1 MNQKSPV
8 VKMLQNVFT
17 KRMQTTRTTTRRTIC
32 SRIPSSTFLDSL
44 QNDVRKELQKYPDK
58 PDILSLPADARNA
71 LGVAR
76 ALQWRIETLDRNNH
90 CRRCWLHQTHCICHQ
105 CPPLPP
111 LPKIHRIFLLMHHKE
126 IALAVDTAKL
136 IMAAYPDQ
144 CRLVVGGLENQPSL
158 QEMQL
163 AMKRKQCLVLFP
175 TDESK
180 TFQEICQTVQD
191 EPKTSDNKGNNK
203 DEKWDIVVLDG
214 TWAQARRLYT
224 RYIPPQADG
233 GPPRVQ
239 LSDKAIDILSSM
251 MPSQP
256 TSDNNS
262 NSNSNSKRNAGHQLR
277 RHPTFWR
284 QVSTLEATRLLLGD
298 ILGNE
303 EGLTPWDA
311 LSTYQQIGD
320 LAATTQLGSHQVR

>member
-1 MNQKSPV
+1 MFLSFLSRRTCAFLFSTKNQR
-8 VKMLQNVFT
+8 L
-17 KRMQTTRTTTRRTIC
+17 QTTF
-32 SRIPSSTFLDSL
+32 SSIPSSTFLDSL
-44 QNDVRKELQKYPDK
+44 QCNVMNELQKYPDE
-58 PDILSLPADARNA
+58 PDILSLPANARNS

-76 ALQWRIETLDRNNH
+76 ALQWRIETLDRNND
-90 CRRCWLHQTHCICHQ
+90 CRRCWLKQGHCICRQ
-105 CPPLPP
+105 CPPLSP
-111 LPKIHRIFLLMHHKE
+111 LPKINRIFLLMHHKE

-144 CRLVVGGLENQPSL
+144 CRLVVGGLDDQLSL

-180 TFQEICQTVQD
+180 TFQEIRQTVQEEQTASDGDNNDDDDNND
-191 EPKTSDNKGNNK
+191 EN
-203 DEKWDIVVLDG
+203 WDIIVLDG
-214 TWAQARRLYT
+214 TWAQARQLYS
-224 RYIPPQADG
+224 RYIPTQANG

-239 LSDKAIDILSSM
+239 LSDEAVDILSSM
-251 MPSQP
+251 MPSLS
-256 TSDNNS
+256 TS
-262 NSNSNSKRNAGHQLR
+262 NSNSSSHNSSSSKVNAGHQLR

-303 EGLTPWDA
+303 EGLRPWDV

-320 LAATTQLGSHQVR
+320 LAATTQLGSH